1 MSPGRAVTAAALVV
15 VLCAGIWLGGHPADL
30 PEPLR
35 DVFVDDAAS
44 LSTEATEVIEE
55 NYVRSVDHDRLRNA
69 SIDGMVRALRQR
81 FDDRFSHY
89 FDPRDLERFKESI
102 SGRFSGVGLSVS
114 EVERGLR
121 VGRVFAA
128 APAEAAGIAVGDVI
142 VSVNGRS
149 IAGEDSEVATA
160 KIKGPPGTK
169 VTIGVLRPSTDRKRS
184 VTLTRSEIEVPIT
197 TSRVRM
203 AAGRKVGYVQLLSF
217 TEGAH
222 AALREAIERVDDRG
236 AKGLVLDLRGNGG
249 GLLQEAVLTS
259 SIFLP
264 EGKVIVSTR
273 SRTQGSEVY
282 RAVGGNLPS
291 RPTVVLINRD
301 TASAAEILAAALA
314 DQAGATLVGV
324 RSFGK
329 GVFQQVIDLSNGGA
343 LDLTIGEYFTPSGEN
358 LAGKGIVPQV
368 RALDRP
374 RTKPDEGL
382 QRALASLGRE
392 LRNGGAAPA
401 DG

>member
-1 MSPGRAVTAAALVV
+1 VIAARAAIVAALLV
-15 VLCAGIWLGGHPADL
+15 VLCAGLWLGGHPANL

-44 LSTEATEVIEE
+44 LSAEATEVIEE
-55 NYVRSVDHDRLRNA
+55 NYFRPTDGDRLSDS
-69 SIDGMVRALRQR
+69 SIDGMVRALRRRYQ
-81 FDDRFSHY
+81 DRFSHY
-89 FDPRDLERFKESI
+89 FDPRDLERFRESI

-114 EVERGLR
+114 EIEAGLR
-121 VGRVFAA
+121 VGRVFPG
-128 APAEAAGIAVGDVI
+128 APAEEAGIAVGDVI

-160 KIKGPPGTK
+160 KIKGPAGTE
-169 VTIGVLRPSTDRKRS
+169 VTIGVRRPPADRVRS
-184 VTLTRSEIEVPIT
+184 VDLTRAEIEVPIT
-197 TSRVRM
+197 TSRIRT
-203 AAGRKVGYVQLLSF
+203 AAGRKLGYVQLISF

-222 AALREAIERVDDRG
+222 AALREAIERVRDRG
-236 AKGLVLDLRGNGG
+236 AEGLVLDLRGNGG
-249 GLLQEAVLTS
+249 GLLQEAVLTA

-264 EGKVIVSTR
+264 EGDEIVSTR

-282 RAVGGNLPS
+282 RAVGENLPAQ
-291 RPTVVLINRD
+291 PTVVLINRD

-314 DQAGATLVGV
+314 DGAGAPLVGV

-358 LAGKGIVPQV
+358 LAGRGIAPDTRVLDDPRTRPDEALE
-368 RALDRP
+368 RAL
-374 RTKPDEGL
+374 TV
-382 QRALASLGRE
+382 LGRE
-392 LRNGGAAPA
+392 LRGAAAPA
-401 DG
+401 TGD